1 MSQASGGRGDEG
13 PTVLVIDDD
22 EVARVL
28 IREALPLNTRVI
40 ELSSPIGATRAAIEG
55 KVDVVVLDVEMPN
68 IRGDSLTRLFRG
80 NPRLRHMGVV
90 LVSGRHADEL
100 AELGVRCGA
109 DLWLSKKEIRAQLS
123 AVVTRLTLKARGI
136 RE

>member
-1 MSQASGGRGDEG
+1 
-13 PTVLVIDDD
+13 VLVIDDD
-22 EVARVL
+22 DVARVL
-28 IREALPLNTRVI
+28 IREALPLNASVI

-80 NPRLRHMGVV
+80 NPRLRHIGVV
-90 LVSGRHADEL
+90 LVSGRHTDEL

-109 DLWLSKKEIRAQLS
+109 DLWLSKKDIRAQLS
-123 AVVTRLTLKARGI
+123 GVITRLTLKARGA